1 MPRRWQLKAMQVE
14 KTWKR
19 KKAIPSL
26 YTKFGVYMQ
35 SQIQIHPTSRSSK
48 LQIEYELQKEDINM
62 NDGEMVMAVI
72 SLWKAEA
79 YTICKGSKMNIPSY
93 LP

>member
-1 MPRRWQLKAMQVE
+1 
-14 KTWKR
+14 
-19 KKAIPSL
+19 
-26 YTKFGVYMQ
+26 MQ
-35 SQIQIHPTSRSSK
+35 SQIQIHPTFRSSK
-48 LQIEYELQKEDINM
+48 LQIEYELQKEDINMNDGEMVMAVISM